1 MSTTFGIEIETVGI
15 TTSKAA
21 RALLSAGIDANDEGY
36 NHITRAHWK
45 AVRDGSLST
54 ELGSGSTAE
63 VVSPVLNVT
72 DFEQLKTVVGALSR
86 AGARVNKSCGIHV
99 HVGGHDLAPAAIH
112 RAAVLWRELQDA
124 TDLLVS
130 PARREGVRQCR
141 CGAMHCHFAQRLND
155 QDLALIADG
164 AWERICDSQLRYR
177 TFNAGSMH
185 RIPTVEFRQHQGSL
199 NATKIWAWADYCQA
213 MLRIGQSGRTYA
225 GPMGVDALKHTE
237 NVVSW
242 VAGLGYM
249 QSKNAE
255 YLIRH
260 SAELA
265 SR

>member
-1 MSTTFGIEIETVGI
+1 MTTTFGIEIETVGI

-21 RALLSAGIDANDEGY
+21 RALLSAGINANDERY
-36 NHITRAHWK
+36 NHITRPHWK
-45 AVRDGSLST
+45 AVDDGSLRT
-54 ELGSGSTAE
+54 QLGAGNTAE
-63 VVSPVLNVT
+63 VVSPILNVT
-72 DFEQLKTVVGALSR
+72 DFEQLKTVVDALAR

-112 RAAVLWRELQDA
+112 RAALLWRELQEA

-130 PARREGVRQCR
+130 PARREGERQCR

-155 QDLALIADG
+155 QDLRLIADG
-164 AWERICDSQLRYR
+164 CWERICTSELRYR

-213 MLRIGQSGRTYA
+213 MLKAGQRGLQYTGS
-225 GPMGVDALKHTE
+225 MGVDALKHTE
-237 NVVSW
+237 SVVSW
-242 VAGLGYM
+242 VAELGLMRGD
-249 QSKNAE
+249 SAD